1 MRSKCAQ
8 DEARTPVINCYGF
21 SWFSRTISRTS
32 RSTFHASLN
41 LTTVANTAT
50 DYVAKPATKTV
61 TETVTTQRAG
71 GSVSRPP
78 HFK

>member
-1 MRSKCAQ
+1 MRSNCARF
-8 DEARTPVINCYGF
+8 AVRTPVINCYG
-21 SWFSRTISRTS
+21 SRTS